1 MSYIGAAV
9 INMRNNGLLNAKTIH
24 SWIFDI
30 IETPMIDKSGKQVY
44 HSYYGTPVYTSKFV
58 PKDELP
64 GIKLI
69 IIDEGSCVPMSLK
82 QYIEKFNIPILVT
95 GDIDQLP
102 PVADRP
108 AYLYDSRKVKR
119 LTKVMRQAE
128 QSYIVQL
135 SQRCK
140 MGLPINIG
148 YYGDVLVIY
157 EEDLTDDMIK
167 CADIIICGKNKTKYE
182 MNKRIRQDILGIKST
197 LPVYGDRLICRKNN
211 WRLSEGYLNL
221 ANGLIV
227 QSLSTI
233 NVTDFDEKGMTFNMS
248 VSPIQDNSITFSDI
262 QANYKYYSGNEEDRR
277 KIKID
282 KYSIG
287 ELFEPAYTITA
298 HLSQGSQFANVIYL
312 EEYMGDISNKLNYVG
327 VSRATNS
334 LIYVKKRP
342 PIKSYYYKK

>member
-1 MSYIGAAV
+1 
-9 INMRNNGLLNAKTIH
+9 
-24 SWIFDI
+24 
-30 IETPMIDKSGKQVY
+30 
-44 HSYYGTPVYTSKFV
+44 
-58 PKDELP
+58 
-64 GIKLI
+64 
-69 IIDEGSCVPMSLK
+69 
-82 QYIEKFNIPILVT
+82 
-95 GDIDQLP
+95 
-102 PVADRP
+102 
-108 AYLYDSRKVKR
+108 
-119 LTKVMRQAE
+119 
-128 QSYIVQL
+128 
-135 SQRCK
+135 
-140 MGLPINIG
+140 
-148 YYGDVLVIY
+148 
-157 EEDLTDDMIK
+157 
-167 CADIIICGKNKTKYE
+167 
-182 MNKRIRQDILGIKST
+182 
-197 LPVYGDRLICRKNN
+197 
-211 WRLSEGYLNL
+211 LSEGYLNL

-282 KYSIG
+282 KYSMG